1 MQELTFRRRVEF
13 ADTDMAGI
21 VHFARFFV
29 FMETA
34 EHRFREEIGFP
45 VDGDRTEDGAQITWP
60 RVSVTCDYR
69 SPARFGDE
77 LEIGVRVVEKGRSS
91 LTFAFTF
98 AASGRAVAGGRVTS
112 VCCRLA
118 PELRAVPI
126 PLPLAAAIE
135 ILPEPP
141 AEAERGSPS
150 KS

>member
-1 MQELTFRRRVEF
+1 MRELVLRRRVEF

-34 EHRFREEIGFP
+34 EHRYREEIGFP
-45 VDGDRTEDGAQITWP
+45 VAQDRTEDGAAVTWP
-60 RVSVTCDYR
+60 RVAASCDYR

-77 LEIGVRVVEKGRSS
+77 LEIGVRVVAQGRSS

-98 AASGRAVAGGRVTS
+98 AAGGRSVASGRVTS
-112 VCCRLA
+112 VCCRME
-118 PELRAVPI
+118 PEMRAVAI

-135 ILPEPP
+135 VLPEP
-141 AEAERGSPS
+141 
-150 KS
+150 